1 MSELPKLSSP
11 LTIGSRTLRNR
22 VVFTAHL
29 TNAAVDGLPTAQHTA
44 YYEARARGGAG
55 LIITEE
61 HCVHP
66 TDWPYEKVIHGY
78 RSETV
83 PGYRRI
89 TDAVHA
95 EGAVILAQ
103 LNHNGGQGSG
113 MYSGRPLWAPSPIP
127 DPLFREVPRALDA
140 TGIDDLVASYARV
153 AIHCREGGFDGVE
166 IQASQS
172 SILRAFLSPQTNRR
186 TDSYGGPLESR
197 ARLLL
202 EVIVAVRAALGPGL
216 VLGVRLTGEE
226 SIPGGIH
233 LDEATAVA
241 SMVEA
246 TGDVDYLNTSIGM
259 ATETLHLIEASMAV
273 PRGYAL
279 FIPNAIRRQVSLPV
293 IGVGRFTAP
302 EQAEQALVEGHCD
315 LVGVV
320 RGQIADPDF
329 AAKALSGDAA
339 GIRTC
344 LGCNQECIGRVGLNR
359 WLGCVENPSAGRE
372 SVLLPQPRR
381 RGRTVVVVGG
391 GPAGMQAAATAAG
404 RGHRVTLFE
413 RDERLGGQ
421 VCAAS
426 VASGRSEFGEL
437 AVNLERECAR
447 AGVTVRTGTEVG
459 PDLVQRLAPD
469 VVIVAT
475 GARPKRPAWAGAST
489 RVVDVRDVLEGRV
502 TPSGRVLVFDEL
514 GFHQGTSVAETV
526 AARGCT
532 VTIATPAMIVGQDL
546 GLTLDMEGWQRRAYA
561 AGIVERTDVV
571 PMEVTDTETGVVVRL
586 LHHPTGTV
594 TESEF
599 DAVVCAVHQQPVDEL
614 WKELSGSA
622 FEVHRI
628 GDALSPRRAHAAVVE
643 GHRVA
648 AAL

>member
-1 MSELPKLSSP
+1 MTGLLSSP
-11 LTIGSRTLRNR
+11 LTIGPRTLRNR
-22 VVFTAHL
+22 IVFTAHL
-29 TNAAVDGLPTAQHTA
+29 TNAAVDGLPTEQHAA
-44 YYEARARGGAG
+44 YYEARAKGGAG
-55 LIITEE
+55 LIVTEE

-66 TDWPYEKVIHGY
+66 TDWPYEKVIHGH
-78 RSETV
+78 RPEVV

-95 EGAVILAQ
+95 HGAVILAQ

-113 MYSGRPLWAPSPIP
+113 MYSGRPLWAPSPVP
-127 DPLFREVPRALDA
+127 DPLFREVPRELDDA
-140 TGIDDLVASYARV
+140 GIAELVASYARV
-153 AIHCREGGFDGVE
+153 AEHCRAGGFDGVE

-186 TDSYGGPLESR
+186 TDGYGGTLESR

-202 EVIVAVRAALGPGL
+202 EVLAAVRAALGDGL

-226 SIPGGIH
+226 SIAGGIH

-241 SMVEA
+241 RMVEA
-246 TGDVDYLNTSIGM
+246 AGDVDYLNTSIGM

-273 PRGYAL
+273 PHGYAL
-279 FIPNAIRRQVSLPV
+279 FVPNAIRRAVSLPV

-315 LVGVV
+315 LIGVV

-329 AAKALSGDAA
+329 AAKALAGDTE

-372 SVLLPQPRR
+372 SVLLPEPRR
-381 RGRTVVVVGG
+381 RERTVVVVGG
-391 GPAGMQAAATAAG
+391 GPAGLQAAATAAE
-404 RGHRVTLFE
+404 RGHRVTLFD
-413 RDERLGGQ
+413 RGDRLGGQ
-421 VCAAS
+421 VRTAA
-426 VASGRSEFGEL
+426 AARGRGEFGQL
-437 AVNLERECAR
+437 ATNLERECVR
-447 AGVTVRTGTEVG
+447 AGVTVRTGTVVDADRIRE
-459 PDLVQRLAPD
+459 LAPE

-475 GARPKRPAWAGAST
+475 GARPVRPGWAGDSA
-489 RVVDVRDVLEGRV
+489 RIVDVRDVLEGRAQ
-502 TPSGRVLVFDEL
+502 PIGRVLVFDEL
-514 GFHQGTSVAETV
+514 GFHQGTSVAETL
-526 AARGCT
+526 AARGCAVT
-532 VTIATPAMIVGQDL
+532 VATPAMIVGQDL
-546 GLTLDMEGWQRRAYA
+546 GLTLDMEGWQRRAHE

-571 PMEVTDTETGVVVRL
+571 PTAVTDTGSGVAVRL
-586 LHHPTGTV
+586 LHHPTGDAL
-594 TESEF
+594 ESEY
-599 DAVVCAVHQQPVDEL
+599 DLVVCSVHQQPVDEL

-622 FEVHRI
+622 FGVHRI
-628 GDALSPRRAHAAVVE
+628 GDALSPRRAHAAIAE